1 MANGNEHQALFA
13 QLYAHATIN
22 QAIGI
27 LKVRLDTSIDEATT
41 YLVETAELLDMTPLD
56 FATEVVA
63 SVS

>member
-1 MANGNEHQALFA
+1 MADGNEHEALFA
-13 QLYAHATIN
+13 HLYAHATIN

-27 LKVRLDTSIDEATT
+27 LKVRLDTSIDEAST
-41 YLVETAELLDMTPLD
+41 YLTETAALLDLTALE